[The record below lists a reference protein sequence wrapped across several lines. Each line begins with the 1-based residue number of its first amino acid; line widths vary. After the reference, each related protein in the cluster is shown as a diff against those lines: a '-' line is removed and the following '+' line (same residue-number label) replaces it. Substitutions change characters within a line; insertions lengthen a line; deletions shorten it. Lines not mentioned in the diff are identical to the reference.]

1 MTRFRIISQVSSL
14 HLFYLLQF
22 TTLILGGGK
31 VSKISGK
38 CRDGL
43 FSIYSTRIADN
54 IYQISYLPY
63 VLDGI
68 SLLYS

>member
-22 TTLILGGGK
+22 TSLILGSGE

-38 CRDGL
+38 CRDW
-43 FSIYSTRIADN
+43 FIFDIHYTYR
-54 IYQISYLPY
+54 
-63 VLDGI
+63 
-68 SLLYS
+68 